1 MKSKPS
7 LTPFLQTEQTTIAS
21 RTIFMRLW
29 IYSFSFL
36 LALVAY
42 GQGGVEFPNDP
53 PASFTYSENV
63 HDEVYADPDSF
74 DPQHPDYLSRQR
86 SAVAINA
93 SALITGFDISTIDEL
108 TPYEITIGDFS
119 RVGTFSDV
127 DGTLGANSFVI
138 PIVGLTADGLDDFTA
153 GNIRITWSSTRV
165 SFAVTVNDADIHA
178 VDSVAG
184 INLSSVAGLDPTYYP
199 NVNEPAINDQTLL
212 GTISFGPFSTART
225 VYTTGSATAV
235 VDPSGHFLDTLISAV
250 NLVGSIDDVAPALVV
265 NQPAS
270 NAVVTTNEVG
280 VNGEY
285 TISGTV
291 SDIRR
296 LDGQSFPGQVSYV
309 NVRLG
314 TGDLFA
320 AQVNNDGTWQL
331 ANAIIQPGQ
340 NTLTVQ
346 ASDGDNVTT
355 VTNNF
360 LYTKKGNLSVTC
372 AADGYTGANGRVAG
386 SVTGSFFITPS
397 KKLTL
402 ITGAAIPQDSQG
414 KVEAGQNFTV
424 EAKPGPGSVFNGW
437 IGTIKGNTVLNQ
449 VTAKITFETKPD
461 LILTAH
467 FAPDPFTAAI
477 TGTYSGLMTGINPPS
492 RGLIQLKLG
501 KLGSFTGKTKIGAL
515 ALSFKG
521 KVLASGVWF
530 GTAKKGKTLYNITLN
545 FIMGLG
551 GDRQVN
557 GTLTGGGLNSSLV
570 ADLADWH
577 KPKKGDPGKLATAYA
592 GTYNVLLPATATNA
606 DLNFPAGIG
615 FGRVKIT
622 PLGKV
627 SFVGKLGDGTSAT
640 YSALL
645 AKRNSGPVLFPLY
658 IGLDKKLGSVVGTV
672 TYNSTLPDSDL
683 TSTLDWAE
691 PTTKATDPHAFSGQI
706 SLHGSRYTPPVLGE
720 RILLQSNAGL
730 GKIMLTAPN
739 YTAPILPL
747 SAPLA
752 FASAAT
758 LDASQALG
766 PVGNFEMLQLKFNP
780 KNGLFSGTYRDFIL
794 NSGNP
799 ATKAVVKFQG
809 IATRKANGGAGEA
822 GGVFTRGNRSG
833 AVHLGP

>member
-1 MKSKPS
+1 
-7 LTPFLQTEQTTIAS
+7 
-21 RTIFMRLW
+21 MRFW
-29 IYSFSFL
+29 TYSFSFL
-36 LALVAY
+36 LALAAY
-42 GQGGVEFPNDP
+42 GQGSVEFPNDP
-53 PASFTYSENV
+53 PANFTYTENV
-63 HDEVYADPDSF
+63 HDEVIADPDSF
-74 DPQHPDYLSRQR
+74 DPQNPDYLSRQR

-93 SALITGFDISTIDEL
+93 SASLAGFNIATIDDL
-108 TPYEITIGDFS
+108 TAYEITIGDFT
-119 RVGTFSDV
+119 RVGSFSDV
-127 DGTLGANSFVI
+127 DGTLGASSFVI

-165 SFAVTVNDADIHA
+165 SFAVTVNDADLHA

-184 INLSSVAGLDPTYYP
+184 QGLSSVAGLDPTYYP
-199 NVNEPAINDQTLL
+199 GINEPAISDQTLL
-212 GTISFGPFSTART
+212 GTITFGPFSTTRT
-225 VYTTGSATAV
+225 VYTVGSATAV
-235 VDPSGHFLDTLISAV
+235 ADPSGHFLDTLISAV
-250 NLVGSIDDVAPALVV
+250 NLVGSIDDVPPTLVV
-265 NQPAS
+265 SQPTS

-296 LDGQSFPGQVSYV
+296 LDGQSFPSQVSSV
-309 NVRLG
+309 KVRIG
-314 TGDLFA
+314 TGDLA
-320 AQVNNDGTWQL
+320 TAQINNDGTWQL

-340 NTLTVQ
+340 NTLTVI
-346 ASDGDNVTT
+346 ASDGDNATT

-372 AADGYTGANGRVAG
+372 AADGYTGASGRVAG
-386 SVTGSFFITPS
+386 SVTGAFFITPG

-414 KVEAGQNFTV
+414 KIEAGQLFTV

-449 VTAKITFETKPD
+449 VTTKLTFETKPD

-477 TGTYSGLMTGINPPS
+477 TGAYSGLMTGINPPS
-492 RGLIQLKLG
+492 RGLIQIKLG
-501 KLGSFTGKTKIGAL
+501 KLGSFTGKAKIGAL
-515 ALSFKG
+515 TLSFKG

-530 GTAKKGKTLYNITLN
+530 GTAKKGKILYNVTLN

-557 GTLTGGGLNSSLV
+557 GTLSGGGLNSVLV

-577 KPKKGDPGKLATAYA
+577 KPKKGDPGKLATAYV
-592 GTYNVLLPATATNA
+592 GTYNVLLPATTTNA

-622 PLGKV
+622 ALGKV
-627 SFVGKLGDGTSAT
+627 SFIGKLGDGTAAT

-672 TYNSTLPDSDL
+672 IHNSTLPNSDL

-691 PTTKATDPHAFSGQI
+691 PTTTVTDPHAFSGQI
-706 SLHGSRYTPPVLGE
+706 SLHGSRYIAPAPGE
-720 RILLQSNAGL
+720 RILLQSTAGL
-730 GKIMLTAPN
+730 GKIKLTAPN
-739 YTAPILPL
+739 YTKPILPL

-752 FASAAT
+752 FSSAAT
-758 LDASQALG
+758 LDATQSLG

-799 ATKAVVKFQG
+799 ATKTVVKFQG